1 MHDPAE
7 QALATAGLLRRLA
20 AAVYDSLL
28 VIGVLMIVTLALVIA
43 TGGEAI
49 PSGTLAFQL
58 VVLLVLFVFFG
69 SFWVYGGQT
78 LGMRAWRL
86 RVEMRQ
92 GGALDW
98 PHAARRFAGAF
109 LAWLPLGL
117 GVVWLAFD
125 RDGLAWHDRLS
136 GTRVVLLPKK
146 PAQPRLA

>member
-1 MHDPAE
+1 
-7 QALATAGLLRRLA
+7 
-20 AAVYDSLL
+20 
-28 VIGVLMIVTLALVIA
+28 MIVTLALVIA

-58 VVLLVLFVFFG
+58 IVLLVLFLFFG

-86 RVEMRQ
+86 RVEGRE
-92 GGALDW
+92 GGPVDW
-98 PHAARRFAGAF
+98 PQASRRFAAAF
-109 LAWLPLGL
+109 LAWLPMGA
-117 GVVWLAFD
+117 GVLWLIID

-146 PAQPRLA
+146 PD